1 MWAVTHCH
9 RKKALKVGQVGK
21 RMLNIVRRNQYGEVV
36 PVTFIGAQVIEPEKK
51 SSKKSMKIKPAPKGV
66 KRGRNITVVEMIRL
80 SVLSLAT
87 QSDTITRV
95 YVSEH
100 IQSTMARLFGKKPVQ
115 ETTWMSNA
123 NIASSKLAK
132 EGLLKSVS
140 KGVVEITDT
149 GRTYLAESKI

>member
-1 MWAVTHCH
+1 M
-9 RKKALKVGQVGK
+9 GK
-21 RMLNIVRRNQYGEVV
+21 RMLNIVRRNQYGEIV
-36 PVTFIGAQVIEPEKK
+36 PVTSKVAQVIEPEKK
-51 SSKKSMKIKPAPKGV
+51 STKKSMKSKSAPKDV

-100 IQSTMARLFGKKPVQ
+100 IQNTMTKLFGRKPIH
-115 ETTWMSNA
+115 ETTWMRNA
-123 NIASSKLAK
+123 NLASSKLAA

-140 KGVVEITDT
+140 KGIVEITDK
-149 GRTYLAESKI
+149 GRMYLAESKI

>member
-1 MWAVTHCH
+1 M
-9 RKKALKVGQVGK
+9 
-21 RMLNIVRRNQYGEVV
+21 
-36 PVTFIGAQVIEPEKK
+36 K
-51 SSKKSMKIKPAPKGV
+51 SNPAPKGV
-66 KRGRNITVVEMIRL
+66 KRERNITVVEMIRL
-80 SVLSLAT
+80 CVLSLAT
-87 QSDTITRV
+87 QSDTITRM

-115 ETTWMSNA
+115 ETTWMRNA
-123 NIASSKLAK
+123 NVASSKLAK